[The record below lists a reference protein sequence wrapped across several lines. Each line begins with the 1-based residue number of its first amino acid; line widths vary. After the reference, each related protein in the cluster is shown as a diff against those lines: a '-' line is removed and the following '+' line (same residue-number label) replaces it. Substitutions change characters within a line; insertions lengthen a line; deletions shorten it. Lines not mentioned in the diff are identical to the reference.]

1 MHELSLVQNV
11 FNTLEEEFPDR
22 IGSVRGIY
30 LTVGILSNVQPLLM
44 ESAFNV
50 FIEDQIRYKKMKLHV
65 DVIPIIIKCNDCNK
79 ESEVEQYKFICRYC
93 GKPTNNMIQGD
104 EMLITKVEFEV

>member
-1 MHELSLVQNV
+1 MHELSLVQNI
-11 FNTLEEEFPDR
+11 FNTLEEEFPDK
-22 IGSVRGIY
+22 IETVRGIY

-50 FIEDQIRYKKMKLHV
+50 FIEDQTRYKKTKLYV
-65 DVIPIIIKCNDCNK
+65 DVVPIIIECKDCNK
-79 ESEVEQYKFICRYC
+79 KSVVEQYKFVCPYC